1 MYRILSIA
9 FSIKLFLFS
18 NLLLISITFA
28 IVNLYFCIGNSL
40 SKGLFTMNKIKCLTG
55 NQLKIFAL
63 IAMTLDHIGL
73 ELLPQYPFLRIIG
86 RLAFPLFAYMIA
98 EGCRYTKNRTRY
110 LLCIAS
116 MGLVCQL
123 VYFFA
128 TGSLYQCIL
137 VTFSLSI
144 CLIYSLDIA
153 IHKPNML
160 RCLLALGTLLT
171 VIFVCVYLP
180 SILSPYSDFAIDFGI
195 WGVLLAVFIYFA
207 PDNLKAIA
215 TALALIPLCL
225 TGADNQWYSLISVI
239 LLFLYNGKR
248 GKARIKN
255 LFYIYYPAH
264 LVAIYLLSYII

>member
-123 VYFFA
+123 VYFFVGGA
-128 TGSLYQCIL
+128 AYLNIL
-137 VTFSLSI
+137 LTFSASI
-144 CLIYSLDIA
+144 LLIYILQEMYRAQTRKKEALWSVLFAAGFLSAYGIQHIITMDYGFWGIMVPVFVSFA
-153 IHKPNML
+153 HQRKFP
-160 RCLLALGTLLT
+160 RWASVVLLGIGLVLLGA
-171 VIFVCVYLP
+171 
-180 SILSPYSDFAIDFGI
+180 DMGGI
-195 WGVLLAVFIYFA
+195 QHWALLAVPLLLLYPFVQKYFVHGVM
-207 PDNLKAIA
+207 I
-215 TALALIPLCL
+215 
-225 TGADNQWYSLISVI
+225 GSVK
-239 LLFLYNGKR
+239 G
-248 GKARIKN
+248 
-255 LFYIYYPAH
+255 
-264 LVAIYLLSYII
+264 

>member
-116 MGLVCQL
+116 MGLV
-123 VYFFA
+123 
-128 TGSLYQCIL
+128 
-137 VTFSLSI
+137 
-144 CLIYSLDIA
+144 
-153 IHKPNML
+153 
-160 RCLLALGTLLT
+160 
-171 VIFVCVYLP
+171 
-180 SILSPYSDFAIDFGI
+180 
-195 WGVLLAVFIYFA
+195 
-207 PDNLKAIA
+207 
-215 TALALIPLCL
+215 
-225 TGADNQWYSLISVI
+225 
-239 LLFLYNGKR
+239 
-248 GKARIKN
+248 
-255 LFYIYYPAH
+255 
-264 LVAIYLLSYII
+264 

>member
-1 MYRILSIA
+1 MQTKTARSG
-9 FSIKLFLFS
+9 F
-18 NLLLISITFA
+18 
-28 IVNLYFCIGNSL
+28 
-40 SKGLFTMNKIKCLTG
+40 LTG
-55 NQLKIFAL
+55 NALKL
-63 IAMTLDHIGL
+63 IAAVTMTVDHIGVIFF
-73 ELLPQYPFLRIIG
+73 PGTAWLRIVG
-86 RLAFPLFAYMIA
+86 RLAFPIFAFMIA
-98 EGCRYTKNRTRY
+98 EGCRYTKNRLRY
-110 LLCIAS
+110 FL
-116 MGLVCQL
+116 MVFGLGVGCQL